1 MTSFGNSNI
10 DLFLKFFYVGLMFGL
25 IMIVFDLVCKI
36 FKRNVYV
43 FNLAWFVFFLAF
55 GFVFS
60 CMSLNLFNFSFCWF
74 GLFGMILGTFLVK
87 ISIKFLFDNLIRLI
101 YNIIIKVGDKKRY
114 GKLQQDQKS

>member
-10 DLFLKFFYVGLMFGL
+10 DLFLKFFYVGLIFGL
-25 IMIVFDLVCKI
+25 IMIIFDLVCKI

-60 CMSLNLFNFSFCWF
+60 RMSLNLFNFSFCWF

-87 ISIKFLFDNLIRLI
+87 ISIKFFFDNLIRLI